1 MELTI
6 ESGALLLLIASLV
19 AILAR
24 RLDIPYSVGLILVGI
39 AIARLPV
46 VPNVALTRELLFGA
60 LLPPLIFEAAL
71 YIRWRD
77 LRRDLPLIL
86 ALASVG
92 VLLSAAV
99 TTLGMRYLAGWEL
112 SSAALFGALIAA
124 TDPVSVIAVFKDA
137 NVRGR
142 LRLLVEAESLFNDGG
157 AAVLFGI
164 TLAVAAGGSVGVVD
178 VLAISALNVIGGV
191 VCGAAVAA
199 LVLLVAGRTQDH
211 LVEMMLTT
219 IAAFGSF
226 LLAERIHASG
236 VLATL
241 TAGLLIGNVGSLGS
255 VSEKGREAMLSF
267 WEYVAF
273 IVNSLIFILI
283 GVREARQDFGPVLP
297 AVIAAIVLVSISRA
311 VAVYPICLLFARTP
325 LRVPAR
331 DQHVLFW
338 GGLRGALALALALG
352 LPPEIPRHDE
362 LVTVAFGVVAFSI
375 ITQGLTIKPFLRMLG
390 GAKAPFR

>member
-6 ESGALLLLIASLV
+6 ENSALLLLIASLV

-39 AIARLPV
+39 AAARLPL
-46 VPNVALTRELLFGA
+46 VPDVALTRELLFGA

-86 ALASVG
+86 ALASAG

-99 TTLGMRYLAGWEL
+99 TTLGMHYLAGWAL

-124 TDPVSVIAVFKDA
+124 TDPVSVIAVLKDA

-157 AAVLFGI
+157 AAVLFSI
-164 TLAVAAGGSVGVVD
+164 SLAVALGGSVGMVD
-178 VLAISALNVIGGV
+178 VLAISALSIIGGV

-211 LVEMMLTT
+211 LAEMMLTT

-241 TAGLLIGNVGSLGS
+241 TAGLLIGNLGSLGS
-255 VSEKGREAMLSF
+255 LSEKGREAMLSF

-273 IVNSLIFILI
+273 IVNSLIFMLI

-297 AVIAAIVLVSISRA
+297 AVIAAILLVSISRA

-325 LRVPAR
+325 LRVPAH

-338 GGLRGALALALALG
+338 GGIAWRTGARA
-352 LPPEIPRHDE
+352 
-362 LVTVAFGVVAFSI
+362 
-375 ITQGLTIKPFLRMLG
+375 
-390 GAKAPFR
+390 GAEFAA

>member
-6 ESGALLLLIASLV
+6 ENGALLLLIASLV
-19 AILAR
+19 AIFAR

-39 AIARLPV
+39 AAARLPL
-46 VPNVALTRELLFGA
+46 VPDVALTRELLFGA

-77 LRRDLPLIL
+77 LRRELPLIL
-86 ALASVG
+86 ALATVG
-92 VLLSAAV
+92 VLLSAAL
-99 TTLGMRYLAGWEL
+99 TMLGMNYFAGWEL

-137 NVRGR
+137 SVRGR

-157 AAVLFGI
+157 AAVLFGV
-164 TLAVAAGGSVGVVD
+164 TLAVAAGGSVGIVD
-178 VLAISALNVIGGV
+178 VLGISALSIIGGV
-191 VCGAAVAA
+191 ACGAAVAA

-219 IAAFGSF
+219 IAAYGSF

-236 VLATL
+236 VLASL

-255 VSEKGREAMLSF
+255 ISDKGREAILSF

-297 AVIAAIVLVSISRA
+297 AIIVAIVLVSISRA
-311 VAVYPICLLFARTP
+311 VAVYPICLLFVRTP

-390 GAKAPFR
+390 GAKSPLH

>member
-1 MELTI
+1 MALGI
-6 ESGALLLLIASLV
+6 ENGALLLLIASVV
-19 AILAR
+19 AIIAR

-39 AIARLPV
+39 AAARLLL
-46 VPNVALTRELLFGA
+46 VPDVALTRELLFGA
-60 LLPPLIFEAAL
+60 LLPPLIFEASL

-77 LRRDLPLIL
+77 LRLNLPLIL
-86 ALASVG
+86 VLATAG

-99 TTLGMRYLAGWEL
+99 TAIGMHFVAGWEL
-112 SSAALFGALIAA
+112 TSAALFGALIAA
-124 TDPVSVIAVFKDA
+124 TDPVSVIATFKDA
-137 NVRGR
+137 DVRGR

-157 AAVLFGI
+157 AAVLFSI
-164 TLAVAAGGSVGVVD
+164 TLAIAGGGSAGIGEVIAVS
-178 VLAISALNVIGGV
+178 AITVAGGV
-191 VCGAAVAA
+191 VCGCAVAA
-199 LVLLVAGRTQDH
+199 LVLLLAGSTHDH

-219 IAAFGSF
+219 IAAYGSF

-241 TAGLLIGNVGSLGS
+241 VAGLLVGNVGPLRSL
-255 VSEKGREAMLSF
+255 SEKGREAVVLF

-283 GVREARQDFGPVLP
+283 GVREASQDFGPVLP
-297 AVIAAIVLVSISRA
+297 ATLAAIVLVTISRA
-311 VAVYPICLLFARTP
+311 AAVYPLCLLFARSP

-331 DQHVLFW
+331 YQHVLFW

-362 LVTVAFGVVAFSI
+362 LVTITFGVVAFSI
-375 ITQGLTIKPFLRMLG
+375 VTQGLTIKPFLRRLG
-390 GAKAPFR
+390 GAPHHL

>member
-1 MELTI
+1 MELTV
-6 ESGALLLLIASLV
+6 ENGALLLLIASLV

-39 AIARLPV
+39 TAARLPL
-46 VPNVALTRELLFGA
+46 VPDVALTRELLFGA

-71 YIRWRD
+71 YIRWRE
-77 LRRDLPLIL
+77 LRRELPLIL
-86 ALASVG
+86 ALATVG
-92 VLLSAAV
+92 VLLSAV
-99 TTLGMRYLAGWEL
+99 LTTLGMHYFAGWEL
-112 SSAALFGALIAA
+112 LSAALFGALIAA

-157 AAVLFGI
+157 AAVLFGV
-164 TLAVAAGGSVGVVD
+164 TLAVAAGGSVGIGN
-178 VLAISALNVIGGV
+178 VLAISALNVFGGI
-191 VCGAAVAA
+191 VCGASVAA

-226 LLAERIHASG
+226 LLAEHIHASG

-297 AVIAAIVLVSISRA
+297 AVVAAIVLVNISRA

-325 LRVPAR
+325 LRVLAR

-338 GGLRGALALALALG
+338 GGLRGSLALALALG

-390 GAKAPFR
+390 GAHGPSR